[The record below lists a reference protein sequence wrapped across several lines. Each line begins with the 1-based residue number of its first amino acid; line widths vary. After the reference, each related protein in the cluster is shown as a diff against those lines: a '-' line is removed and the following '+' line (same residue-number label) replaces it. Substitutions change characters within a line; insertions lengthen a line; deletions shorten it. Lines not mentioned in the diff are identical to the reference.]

1 MLRTPLH
8 VPMTGRSPH
17 ESHRVATPLE
27 LFFDLVFVVALAR
40 AASVLHHAIAEGH
53 AADGVLVF
61 TMAFFGI
68 WWAWMNFTWFASA
81 YDTDDVPYRLL
92 VFLQMT
98 GALVFAAGV
107 GEAFARQDFRLGVLG
122 YVLMRVAMVAQWLR
136 ASRQDPEHRGTSLRY
151 AAGIALV
158 QLAWVAFLWVPLAA
172 RIPVFGLLCLVE
184 LLVPVWAEQTRMT
197 SWHSHHIAERYG
209 LFVIIVLGES
219 VLAGSLAIEAVA
231 ASGLTMDLAAVVG
244 GALLI
249 MFAMWWLY
257 FDGLPTSLL
266 SSFRGAFIWGYGHF
280 VVLGSAAAVGAS
292 IAVAADFTTE
302 HAEISALA
310 AVMAIAV
317 PVACYLGSLWLL
329 HLVSGERD
337 ASLWWVPITVVL
349 VMLASQAPH
358 STLVIGLILVGLIAA
373 KLVRRHVLTRARA
386 VAGRVGEG
394 SAG

>member
-8 VPMTGRSPH
+8 VPMTGRSPD
-17 ESHRVATPLE
+17 ESHRASTPLE

-40 AASVLHHAIAEGH
+40 SASVLHHAIVEGH
-53 AADGVLVF
+53 ASDGVIIF
-61 TMAFFGI
+61 AMAFFGI

-81 YDTDDVPYRLL
+81 YDTDDVPYRLF

-107 GEAFARQDFRLGVLG
+107 GEAFARQDFRLGVFG
-122 YVLMRVAMVAQWLR
+122 YVLMRVAMVGQWLR
-136 ASRQDPEHRGTSLRY
+136 AARQDPEHRGTSLRY
-151 AAGIALV
+151 AVGIALV
-158 QLAWVAFLWVPLAA
+158 QLAWVAFLAVPLGA

-184 LLVPVWAEQTRMT
+184 LLVPMWAEQTRMT

-219 VLAGSLAIEAVA
+219 VLAGSLAIEAA
-231 ASGLTMDLAAVVG
+231 AESGLTLDLAAVVV

-249 MFAMWWLY
+249 MFSMWWLY

-266 SSFRGAFIWGYGHF
+266 HSYRGAFIWGYGHF
-280 VVLGSAAAVGAS
+280 VVLGSAAAVGAG
-292 IAVAADFTTE
+292 IAVAADFTTH
-302 HAEISALA
+302 HAELSALA
-310 AVMAIAV
+310 AGMAIAV

-337 ASLWWVPITVVL
+337 ASVWWVPITASL
-349 VMLASQAPH
+349 ILLASQAPH
-358 STLVIGLILVGLIAA
+358 PTLVIGLTLCTLIAL
-373 KLVRRHVLTRARA
+373 KLVRRYRLVRANA
-386 VAGRVGEG
+386 VTA
-394 SAG
+394 A